1 MIFVRV
7 SSGGKCMEIV
17 VFCGNILDEDEKH
30 FYLQTIFV
38 CTTSNLVIE

>member
-1 MIFVRV
+1 
-7 SSGGKCMEIV
+7 MEIV
-17 VFCGNILDEDEKH
+17 VFCGNILDEDETN